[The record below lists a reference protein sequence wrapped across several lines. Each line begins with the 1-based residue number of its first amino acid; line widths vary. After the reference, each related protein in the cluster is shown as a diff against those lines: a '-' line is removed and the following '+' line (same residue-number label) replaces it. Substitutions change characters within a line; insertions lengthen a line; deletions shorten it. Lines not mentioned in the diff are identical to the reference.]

1 MLLGPIN
8 LMLICY
14 MLNQLIW
21 CLLKTYNT
29 ESNNIIITFKDE
41 NGTQLELEEKVNL
54 TSLINKCI

>member
-1 MLLGPIN
+1 
-8 LMLICY
+8 MLICY

-41 NGTQLELEEKVNL
+41 NGTPLELEEKVNL